1 MADDGDTPPDLAPE
15 VRAALADVQAAI
27 ERHARDR
34 LAAVELRAAQLD
46 RESTKRAT
54 RLQHD
59 AERRAER
66 ILQAALEHAS
76 VLLDSVEDGRRE
88 RAETVSGIESQ
99 VMSAP
104 SSQLRQVV
112 RAALHKMREEGRPRG
127 DAERFLVR
135 FGLAEEHG
143 DELATS
149 TAPAP
154 AAIPVRGAAF
164 RGCPGAA
171 GPDGPRP
178 KGSSRSEATDQK
190 SGDSHTRALRVFIT
204 RPMYHSASSVC
215 QRPAYHAPTLPH
227 TSPGA
232 YSRPR
237 GTVFSHV
244 AHPS

>member
-34 LAAVELRAAQLD
+34 LAAVDLRAAQLD

-76 VLLDSVEDGRRE
+76 VLLDSVEDGRRA
-88 RAETVSGIESQ
+88 RETVSGIERQ

-112 RAALHKMREEGRPRG
+112 RAVLHKMREEGWPRG

-143 DELATS
+143 DELDNVYGDPRARRRF
-149 TAPAP
+149 PWLP
-154 AAIPVRGAAF
+154 WR
-164 RGCPGAA
+164 RRA
-171 GPDGPRP
+171 GR
-178 KGSSRSEATDQK
+178 
-190 SGDSHTRALRVFIT
+190 
-204 RPMYHSASSVC
+204 
-215 QRPAYHAPTLPH
+215 
-227 TSPGA
+227 TSPG
-232 YSRPR
+232 
-237 GTVFSHV
+237 GKLT
-244 AHPS
+244 

>member
-1 MADDGDTPPDLAPE
+1 MADDGDTLPDLAPE

-104 SSQLRQVV
+104 SSQLRRVV
-112 RAALHKMREEGRPRG
+112 RAALHKMREEGWPRG

-143 DELATS
+143 DELDN
-149 TAPAP
+149 
-154 AAIPVRGAAF
+154 VYGAGSRRDPRARRRF
-164 RGCPGAA
+164 PWLPWRRRA
-171 GPDGPRP
+171 GR
-178 KGSSRSEATDQK
+178 
-190 SGDSHTRALRVFIT
+190 
-204 RPMYHSASSVC
+204 
-215 QRPAYHAPTLPH
+215 
-227 TSPGA
+227 TSPG
-232 YSRPR
+232 
-237 GTVFSHV
+237 GKLT
-244 AHPS
+244 